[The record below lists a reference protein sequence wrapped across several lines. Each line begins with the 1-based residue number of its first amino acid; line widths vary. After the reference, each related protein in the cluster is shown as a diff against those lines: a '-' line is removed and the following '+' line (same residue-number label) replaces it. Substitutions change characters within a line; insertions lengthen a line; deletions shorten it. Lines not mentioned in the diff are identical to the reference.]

1 MENAG
6 YVIAAKRDTFG
17 LFVSIIIFCPSTRI
31 SLISA
36 DFFTMAFIF
45 KVLSKDALTNS
56 GVISSPFWNFTFS
69 RIWNFHVV
77 GSTFSHLSASYPLN
91 SILSVT
97 VTNVSPAP
105 IRTIVQPSH
114 SCAGSIDSPNQY
126 SPKFKCLAAP
136 EADFSF
142 PPHPVNAAVINRQQR
157 ITYRIFF
164 ILSSYRMHK
173 KEGHEKGLLTV
184 SCT

>member
-1 MENAG
+1 
-6 YVIAAKRDTFG
+6 
-17 LFVSIIIFCPSTRI
+17 
-31 SLISA
+31 
-36 DFFTMAFIF
+36 MAFIF

-77 GSTFSHLSASYPLN
+77 GSTFSHLSASCPLN

-157 ITYRIFF
+157 ITYRIFSF
-164 ILSSYRMHK
+164 YPPIGCTKRKATK
-173 KEGHEKGLLTV
+173 KVFLPSPVLRKQYFKIIISLRID
-184 SCT
+184 